1 MDKLEKFI
9 SENADLFNDSEP
21 EPGHL
26 KRFGEKLDL
35 ESGMANFRIR
45 NNMML
50 KVAAVILILITSTVF
65 VFDFVT
71 NRITNAVEIKSSA
84 NGLTDEIRD
93 AIKYYDGQT
102 KTRLGEF
109 NKLACCGEE
118 KNRLNSMVTSEL
130 NTLDANIAELQQA
143 LKEDPNNERIQAAL
157 IQNQQMKGE
166 VLDNMI
172 KQMKRTKSGN

>member
-9 SENADLFNDSEP
+9 IENANLFNDSEP

-26 KRFGEKLDL
+26 KRFGDKLDR

-45 NNMML
+45 NNVML
-50 KVAAVILILITSTVF
+50 KVAAAILILITSTVF
-65 VFDFVT
+65 VFDFLT
-71 NRITNAVEIKSSA
+71 NRISNAVEIRSSA
-84 NGLTDEIRD
+84 TGLTDEIQN
-93 AIKYYDGQT
+93 AMKYYDGQT

-118 KNRLNSMVTSEL
+118 KNRLNSMAASEL

-143 LKEDPNNERIQAAL
+143 LKIDPDNERIQAAL

-166 VLDNMI
+166 VLENMI
-172 KQMKRTKSGN
+172 NQMKRTKGVN